1 MNNKT
6 LRKTIIPLIVLV
18 VALAG
23 SYFLYLT
30 AQDADAQ
37 DTAVSIN
44 RGSIDVQEYFNER
57 LRERVIDCVGQ
68 NKPGRYIRK
77 TYG

>member
-30 AQDADAQ
+30 APDADAQ
-37 DTAVSIN
+37 DTAVRIN
-44 RGSIDVQEYFNER
+44 RGSIDVQEYFNEK
-57 LRERVIDCVGQ
+57 LREGVIDRVGQ
-68 NKPGRYIRK
+68 KKPRSYVRK